1 MENLGGEKNMNWI
14 NKMEEE
20 DDFFGFDD
28 PEQTE
33 QDIDDYIWGGW

>member
-1 MENLGGEKNMNWI
+1 MNWI

-28 PEQTE
+28 PQETLE
-33 QDIDDYIWGGW
+33 DIDEYIGLEW